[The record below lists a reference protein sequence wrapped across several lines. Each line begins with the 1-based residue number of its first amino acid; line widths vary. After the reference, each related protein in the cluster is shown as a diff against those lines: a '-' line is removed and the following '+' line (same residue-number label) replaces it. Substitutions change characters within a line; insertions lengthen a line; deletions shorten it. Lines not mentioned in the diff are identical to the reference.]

1 MSLEQ
6 SLEKQGNFLF
16 KYRGQ
21 FPIVLFLLSIPFIYL
36 NSLES
41 SSDNLILFYNLIALF
56 LSTLGFLIRFYTIG
70 TTPKNTSGRNT
81 DKQIAETLNTTGI
94 YSLIRHPL
102 YLGNYL
108 IWIGICFFT
117 YNLYF
122 VLLVSLLF
130 WLYYERIIYAEER
143 FLELKF
149 HDSFVLWSKS
159 VSAFFPTTFS
169 CYKKTSIKFSVISVL
184 RREYSSVLSAVVA
197 FLYVDILRNFFDL
210 HEFHISANVFVISSF
225 LIFLVLILRT
235 LKHNTSLLKEKDR
248 S

>member
-41 SSDNLILFYNLIALF
+41 SYDNLILFYNSIALF
-56 LSTLGFLIRFYTIG
+56 LSILGFLIRFYTIG

-108 IWIGICFFT
+108 IWIGVCFFT

-122 VLLVSLLF
+122 VLLTSLLF

-143 FLELKF
+143 FLESKF
-149 HDSFVLWSKS
+149 QDIFVLWSKS

-169 CYKKTSIKFSVISVL
+169 YKKTVIKFSIISVL

-197 FLYVDILRNFFDL
+197 FLYVDILRNFFNL
-210 HEFHISANVFVISSF
+210 NEFHISANVFVVSSF
-225 LIFLVLILRT
+225 LIFLILILRT
-235 LKHNTSLLKEKDR
+235 LKHNTSLLKEEDR

>member
-41 SSDNLILFYNLIALF
+41 SYDNLILFYNLIALF
-56 LSTLGFLIRFYTIG
+56 LSILGFLIRFYTIG

-108 IWIGICFFT
+108 IWIGVCFFT

-122 VLLVSLLF
+122 VLLTSLLF

-143 FLELKF
+143 FLESKF
-149 HDSFVLWSKS
+149 QDIFVLWSKS
-159 VSAFFPTTFS
+159 VSAFFPTRFS
-169 CYKKTSIKFSVISVL
+169 YKKTVIKFSIISVL

-197 FLYVDILRNFFDL
+197 FLYVDILRNFFNL
-210 HEFHISANVFVISSF
+210 NEFHISANVFVVSSF

-235 LKHNTSLLKEKDR
+235 LKHNTSLLKEEDR

>member
-41 SSDNLILFYNLIALF
+41 SYDNLILFYNPIALF
-56 LSTLGFLIRFYTIG
+56 LSILGFLIRFYTIG

-108 IWIGICFFT
+108 IWIGVCFFT

-122 VLLVSLLF
+122 VLLTSLLF

-143 FLELKF
+143 FLESKF
-149 HDSFVLWSKS
+149 QDIFVLWSKS

-169 CYKKTSIKFSVISVL
+169 YKKTAIRFSIISVL

-197 FLYVDILRNFFDL
+197 FLYVDILRNFFNL
-210 HEFHISANVFVISSF
+210 NEFHISANVFVVSSF
-225 LIFLVLILRT
+225 LIFLILILRT
-235 LKHNTSLLKEKDR
+235 LKHNTSLLKEEDR

>member
-21 FPIVLFLLSIPFIYL
+21 FPVILFLLSIPFIYL

-41 SSDNLILFYNLIALF
+41 CSSNLILFYNLIALL
-56 LSTLGFLIRFYTIG
+56 LSTIGFLIRFYTIG

-81 DKQIAETLNTTGI
+81 EKQIADALNTTGI

-122 VLLVSLLF
+122 VLLTSLLF
-130 WLYYERIIYAEER
+130 WLYYERIIYAEEK
-143 FLELKF
+143 FLESKF
-149 HDSFVLWSKS
+149 QDSFIIWSKD
-159 VSAFFPTTFS
+159 VSAFFPSSFN
-169 CYKKTSIKFSVISVL
+169 YKKTLIEFSIISVL
-184 RREYSSVLSAVVA
+184 RREYSSVLSAVFA
-197 FLYVDILRNFFDL
+197 FLYVDMLRNFFNL
-210 HEFHISANVFVISSF
+210 NKLHISANVFFVSSF
-225 LIFLVLILRT
+225 LIVIVLILRT
-235 LKHNTSLLKEKDR
+235 LKHNTSLLNEQDR

>member
-41 SSDNLILFYNLIALF
+41 SYDNLILFYNSIALF
-56 LSTLGFLIRFYTIG
+56 LSILGFLIRFYTIG

-108 IWIGICFFT
+108 IWIGVCFFT

-122 VLLVSLLF
+122 VLLTSLLF

-143 FLELKF
+143 FLESKF
-149 HDSFVLWSKS
+149 QDIFVLWSKS
-159 VSAFFPTTFS
+159 VSAFFPTTFT
-169 CYKKTSIKFSVISVL
+169 YKKTVIKFSIISVL

-197 FLYVDILRNFFDL
+197 FLYVDILRNFFNL
-210 HEFHISANVFVISSF
+210 NEFHISANVFVVSSF

>member
-41 SSDNLILFYNLIALF
+41 SYDNLILFYNSIALF
-56 LSTLGFLIRFYTIG
+56 LSILGFLIRFYTIG

-108 IWIGICFFT
+108 IWIGVCFFT

-122 VLLVSLLF
+122 VLLTSLLF

-143 FLELKF
+143 FLESKF
-149 HDSFVLWSKS
+149 QDIFVLWSKS

-169 CYKKTSIKFSVISVL
+169 YKKTVIKFSIISVL

-197 FLYVDILRNFFDL
+197 FLYVDILRNFFNL
-210 HEFHISANVFVISSF
+210 NEFHISANVFVVSSF

>member
-41 SSDNLILFYNLIALF
+41 SYDNLILFYNSIALF
-56 LSTLGFLIRFYTIG
+56 LSILGFLIRFYTIG

-108 IWIGICFFT
+108 IWIGVCFFT

-122 VLLVSLLF
+122 VLLTSLLF

-143 FLELKF
+143 FLESKF
-149 HDSFVLWSKS
+149 QDIFVLWSKS

-169 CYKKTSIKFSVISVL
+169 YKKTVIKFSIISVL

-197 FLYVDILRNFFDL
+197 FLYVDILRNFFNL
-210 HEFHISANVFVISSF
+210 NEFHISTNVFVVSSF
-225 LIFLVLILRT
+225 LIFLILILRT
-235 LKHNTSLLKEKDR
+235 LKHNTSLLKEEDR

>member
-41 SSDNLILFYNLIALF
+41 SYDNLILFYNPIALF
-56 LSTLGFLIRFYTIG
+56 LSILGFLIRFYTIG

-108 IWIGICFFT
+108 IWIGVCFFT

-122 VLLVSLLF
+122 VLLTSLLF

-143 FLELKF
+143 FLESKF
-149 HDSFVLWSKS
+149 QDIFVLWSKS

-169 CYKKTSIKFSVISVL
+169 YKKTVIKFSIISVL

-197 FLYVDILRNFFDL
+197 FLYVDILRNFFNL
-210 HEFHISANVFVISSF
+210 NEFHISANVFVVSSF
-225 LIFLVLILRT
+225 LIFLILILRT
-235 LKHNTSLLKEKDR
+235 LKHNTSLLKEEDR

>member
-41 SSDNLILFYNLIALF
+41 SYDNLILFYNPIALF
-56 LSTLGFLIRFYTIG
+56 LSILGFLIRFYTIG

-108 IWIGICFFT
+108 IWIGVCFFT

-122 VLLVSLLF
+122 VLLTSLLF

-143 FLELKF
+143 FLESKF
-149 HDSFVLWSKS
+149 QDIFVLWSKS

-169 CYKKTSIKFSVISVL
+169 YKKTVIKFSIISVL

-197 FLYVDILRNFFDL
+197 FLYVDILRNFFNL
-210 HEFHISANVFVISSF
+210 NEFHISANVFVVSSF

-235 LKHNTSLLKEKDR
+235 LKHNTSLLKEEDR

>member
-108 IWIGICFFT
+108 IWIGVCFFT

-122 VLLVSLLF
+122 VLLTSLLF

-143 FLELKF
+143 FLESKF
-149 HDSFVLWSKS
+149 QDIFVLWSKS

-169 CYKKTSIKFSVISVL
+169 YKKTVIKFSIISVL

-197 FLYVDILRNFFDL
+197 FLYVDILRNFFNL
-210 HEFHISANVFVISSF
+210 NEFHISANVFVVSSF
-225 LIFLVLILRT
+225 LIFLILILRT
-235 LKHNTSLLKEKDR
+235 LKHNTSLLKEEDR

>member
-41 SSDNLILFYNLIALF
+41 SYDNLILFYNPIALF
-56 LSTLGFLIRFYTIG
+56 LSILGFLIRFYTIG

-108 IWIGICFFT
+108 IWIGVCFFT

-122 VLLVSLLF
+122 VLLTSLLF

-143 FLELKF
+143 FLESKF
-149 HDSFVLWSKS
+149 QDIFVLWSKS
-159 VSAFFPTTFS
+159 VSAFFPITFS
-169 CYKKTSIKFSVISVL
+169 YKKTVIRFSIISVL

-197 FLYVDILRNFFDL
+197 FLYVDILRNFFNL
-210 HEFHISANVFVISSF
+210 NEFHISTNVFVVSSF

>member
-41 SSDNLILFYNLIALF
+41 SYDNLILFYNPIALF
-56 LSTLGFLIRFYTIG
+56 LSILGFLIRFYTIG

-108 IWIGICFFT
+108 IWIGVCFFT

-122 VLLVSLLF
+122 VLLTSLLF

-143 FLELKF
+143 FLESKF
-149 HDSFVLWSKS
+149 QDIFVLWSKS

-169 CYKKTSIKFSVISVL
+169 YKKTVIKFSIISVL

-197 FLYVDILRNFFDL
+197 FLYVDILRNFFNL
-210 HEFHISANVFVISSF
+210 NEFHISANVFVVSSF